1 MRDFTKSA
9 IGKLAL
15 SLPAAAIL
23 CSVFFAC
30 GGVVWTSKGTETSRG
45 KTSTEGVDET
55 VYQKQWEYAVA
66 ELLLELSSV
75 AELQ

>member
-1 MRDFTKSA
+1 M
-9 IGKLAL
+9 
-15 SLPAAAIL
+15 
-23 CSVFFAC
+23 
-30 GGVVWTSKGTETSRG
+30 WTSKGTETSRG
-45 KTSTEGVDET
+45 KTSTEGVDEA